1 MCVTSGYGAG
11 RGECACASLVGT
23 VQDVV
28 SVRVR
33 H

>member
-1 MCVTSGYGAG
+1 MYITSGHGAG

>member
-1 MCVTSGYGAG
+1 MYVTSGHGAG
-11 RGECACASLVGT
+11 RGECASLVGT

-28 SVRVR
+28 SVR

>member
-1 MCVTSGYGAG
+1 MCVTSGHGAG
-11 RGECACASLVGT
+11 RGECASLVGM
-23 VQDVV
+23 VQYVV